1 MISDDLWEYCEAF
14 SSPEDELLAHI
25 ARQTHLKVLKPRMLS
40 GPLQGKFLEM
50 LVKMSGASK
59 VLEIGTFTGY
69 ATICMARGL
78 SEKGTIVT
86 LDINRELEPMVREFF
101 SQSGLENKIDYRLGN
116 ALELVAKTEETF
128 DFVFIDA
135 DKQNYTNYYDLVVER
150 LEPGGLIA
158 ADNILWSG
166 KVLARNRKKLDKDT
180 AAIMA
185 FNQKVLE
192 DSRVENVV
200 LPIRDGIMLARKHP

>member
-1 MISDDLWEYCEAF
+1 MISEDLWEYCEAH

-25 ARQTHLKVLKPRMLS
+25 TRQTHLKVLKPRMLS

-50 LVKMSGASK
+50 LVKMSGARK

-78 SEKGTIVT
+78 SEEGMIIT

-116 ALELVAKTEETF
+116 ALELLAETKETF

-135 DKQNYTNYYDLVVER
+135 DKQNYINYYDLVVER
-150 LEPGGLIA
+150 LEPGGWIA

-200 LPIRDGIMLARKHP
+200 LPIRDGIMLARKYH

>member
-1 MISDDLWEYCEAF
+1 M
-14 SSPEDELLAHI
+14 
-25 ARQTHLKVLKPRMLS
+25 
-40 GPLQGKFLEM
+40 
-50 LVKMSGASK
+50 
-59 VLEIGTFTGY
+59 
-69 ATICMARGL
+69 
-78 SEKGTIVT
+78 
-86 LDINRELEPMVREFF
+86 
-101 SQSGLENKIDYRLGN
+101 GN
-116 ALELVAKTEETF
+116 ALDLLVESEERF

-135 DKQNYTNYYDLVVER
+135 DKKNYTNYYDLVVER

-185 FNQKVLE
+185 FNQKVQE
-192 DSRVENVV
+192 DPRLENVV